1 MAEMQDTVTES
12 GMIIIIIIIIDLTM
26 IKAKWLH

>member
-1 MAEMQDTVTES
+1 MAEMPQNTVTES
-12 GMIIIIIIIIDLTM
+12 GMIIIIIIDLTM